1 MPEHPTA
8 PAALIDVRLD
18 KWLWCVRVYKTRAQ
32 ATEACRG
39 GKVTVDGEQVRP
51 AREVR
56 TGQVVAI
63 HLGGWTRTL
72 RVGQLLD
79 HRVAHAALG
88 PFIEDI
94 TSAEERER
102 GRERQ
107 VQNLLARP
115 HGEGR
120 PTKRER
126 RAIDQAFRS
135 PDDY

>member
-1 MPEHPTA
+1 MADQPSA
-8 PAALIDVRLD
+8 PSALIDVRLD
-18 KWLWCVRVYKTRAQ
+18 KWLWCVRAYKTRAQ

-39 GKVTVDGEQVRP
+39 GRVTVDGEHVRP
-51 AREVR
+51 ARDVR
-56 TGQVVAI
+56 PGQVVAI

-79 HRVAHAALG
+79 HRVAHSALG

-107 VQNLLARP
+107 VQTLMGRP

-126 RAIDQAFRS
+126 RALDQAFRG
-135 PDDY
+135 PYD